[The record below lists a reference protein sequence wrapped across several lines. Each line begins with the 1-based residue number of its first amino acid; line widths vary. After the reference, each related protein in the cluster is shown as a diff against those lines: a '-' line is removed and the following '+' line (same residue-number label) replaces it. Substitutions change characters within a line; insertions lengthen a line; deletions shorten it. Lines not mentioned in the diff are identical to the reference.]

1 MILINYFNAVLIVFY
16 QYFTILST
24 INKEI
29 IIIIIIIIITIKII
43 IEYEK
48 ADLILHFFMPVVTSE
63 YYPA

>member
-29 IIIIIIIIITIKII
+29 IIIIIIIITTIKII
-43 IEYEK
+43 IE
-48 ADLILHFFMPVVTSE
+48 LIIEMKMKRQI
-63 YYPA
+63 

>member
-29 IIIIIIIIITIKII
+29 IIIIIIIIITTIKII
-43 IEYEK
+43 IE
-48 ADLILHFFMPVVTSE
+48 LIIEMKMKRQI
-63 YYPA
+63 